1 MIKLTVKGLAKYIA
15 GSPSNAAPHLAGF
28 QIPDR
33 G

>member
-15 GSPSNAAPHLAGF
+15 GSPSMQRRILAGF